1 MPTDRNASTKNRI
14 FSNLGKIDKAS
25 SMYQHG
31 KRGSLIASAKQ
42 NVFEFPVFISS
53 SVQLDYATAT
63 TSLLEQVYASYLQMA
78 ISINPVV
85 DSSMVRN
92 GIQFSDFKSDTNRY
106 LEYTDMS
113 YAHDAVHNEF
123 CIEGNMM
130 LEFDMLSIED
140 ADAKVINEYVNHQPL
155 SEFDHF
161 FQEGKYDQLKQY
173 TNDPNTVERTVTRRW
188 NDKTQQ
194 WEDSVISTSRHDSKH
209 SKEMEDEEYEKIKKE
224 NTRLQQQ
231 IDNNQK
237 EIEKTQNEINNK
249 QTDTL
254 LKIQQLNNMTED
266 RESEKKKLQQEIDKN
281 EKDIQVKQAQ
291 LLDYEDKHQKYLND
305 LELSKRKEAREDAAE
320 KRAEKKLAFDT
331 ATAPPAM
338 IDETKIKKLNTMKP
352 LMMNVQLSVMDDNGS
367 ISRPINYVIGVK
379 TYNRIVDADILPEVA
394 KYPIDEMDKIT
405 RKAKWR
411 AGELKFFKDILF
423 RVKQK
428 KQTAIDSRDP
438 KRKWYRRLYELA
450 HMKGDAPSAAVAKGK
465 SVTMS
470 ALRSQI
476 DASFNTGVIPNA
488 TIIMTQADV
497 MNIKSQTNIDLLKG
511 STAKKFCEE
520 LFLMGLIVL
529 DTDSESIKMMLPD
542 LNQEFEIH
550 SIASVNRQLAELDTA
565 GTKTRDMFKMLG

>member
-194 WEDSVISTSRHDSKH
+194 WEDSVISTSRYDSKH
-209 SKEMEDEEYEKIKKE
+209 SKEMEDEEYKKIQKE

-231 IDNNQK
+231 IDNY
-237 EIEKTQNEINNK
+237 
-249 QTDTL
+249 
-254 LKIQQLNNMTED
+254 
-266 RESEKKKLQQEIDKN
+266 QQEIDKN

-465 SVTMS
+465 SVAMS

>member
-53 SVQLDYATAT
+53 SIQLDYATT
-63 TSLLEQVYASYLQMA
+63 PTSLLEQVYASYLQMA

-161 FQEGKYDQLKQY
+161 FQEGKYDQLKKY
-173 TNDPNTVERTVTRRW
+173 TNGPNTVERTVTRRW
-188 NDKTQQ
+188 KEKTQQ
-194 WEDSVISTSRHDSKH
+194 WEDTVISTSRYDSKH

-231 IDNNQK
+231 SDNNQK
-237 EIEKTQNEINNK
+237 EIEKTQTEINNK
-249 QTDTL
+249 QADTL
-254 LKIQQLNNMTED
+254 LKIRQLNNMTED
-266 RESEKKKLQQEIDKN
+266 REN
-281 EKDIQVKQAQ
+281 EK
-291 LLDYEDKHQKYLND
+291 
-305 LELSKRKEAREDAAE
+305 
-320 KRAEKKLAFDT
+320 KKLAFDT

-520 LFLMGLIVL
+520 LFLMGLIVI